1 MRDFLST
8 LDPPLIDLLPRL
20 IEHGIR
26 DRETLMKLV
35 TGPPRVMHSFL
46 DRLDANL
53 FNTVVLRRG
62 MFQLGQSL

>member
-35 TGPPRVMHSFL
+35 TGPPKIMHSFL
-46 DRLDANL
+46 DRLSKDFEERCQDAQC
-53 FNTVVLRRG
+53 G
-62 MFQLGQSL
+62 ADA